1 MPLHP
6 SICSSS
12 PCTSG
17 SAIVGNGANGAS
29 ERAGLSRGALLNWP
43 SRFNGF
49 KGSVASGSPMGR
61 AASVAIGPTCAGTA
75 GLGVAS
81 GATTGA
87 IGAGSCAVGV
97 WADASAAGC
106 SWSGV
111 GSEPPPVT
119 EPVGSAWASD
129 AGTWQERRV
138 GGSGFGMLPM
148 RRKYCMCHVAAGVK
162 VGHELCMYMFR
173 AQKHPWSYEPELKQI
188 LRDVLSHE
196 HSIRYH
202 NLSPS
207 AVVLNFLPN
216 DNFQKKGNKTAT
228 NQTLKQHQ
236 TTITKCTRQATF
248 KTCQKTKKQSQS
260 LAQTK
265 WFPTVFRWCPM
276 PPAAPLVSES
286 LQILLSPELRCW
298 PPLDMVFL
306 EIQPLHTPKTQ
317 TMLLGFK
324 TSAVHLQTGAITRWD
339 WWRVSPSPG
348 SLPLRHWISAT
359 SARKWLNQNKSV
371 LTQVLPFRD
380 AHGLVKKTMHS
391 KTAWFL
397 PFSLFKW
404 HFFWRASFLT
414 NLYHIAA
421 LLSFYDGWQE
431 SPVFLAISLVFPD
444 QSVFQTKINCVKNCW
459 EIPNMLV
466 CEWGSNCILWL
477 MRISTTKLSSMGTE

>member
-6 SICSSS
+6 SICSFS

-61 AASVAIGPTCAGTA
+61 AVSVAIGPTCAGTA

-119 EPVGSAWASD
+119 GAVGSAWASD

-148 RRKYCMCHVAAGVK
+148 RRKYCMCHVAAIVH
-162 VGHELCMYMFR
+162 VGHELCMYMFG

-207 AVVLNFLPN
+207 AVVLNFLSN
-216 DNFQKKGNKTAT
+216 DNFPKKSNKTAT
-228 NQTLKQHQ
+228 NQILKQHQ
-236 TTITKCTRQATF
+236 ATIAKCARQATF
-248 KTCQKTKKQSQS
+248 NTCQKQKTKSVIGPNEMVS
-260 LAQTK
+260 HR
-265 WFPTVFRWCPM
+265 FSVM
-276 PPAAPLVSES
+276 SHAAS
-286 LQILLSPELRCW
+286 
-298 PPLDMVFL
+298 
-306 EIQPLHTPKTQ
+306 
-317 TMLLGFK
+317 G
-324 TSAVHLQTGAITRWD
+324 TSGL
-339 WWRVSPSPG
+339 RVSANSSFAGATVLASSRHGFYWNPTAAHAKDTNNVAWFQDFGCASANRRNHQVRLVKG
-348 SLPLRHWISAT
+348 FSLPLRHWISAT
-359 SARKWLNQNKSV
+359 SAGKWIDQYRFV
-371 LTQVLPFRD
+371 LAQVLPFRD
-380 AHGLVKKTMHS
+380 ALGLVKKNMHS

-404 HFFWRASFLT
+404 HFFLARFISHKPESHCCSIVYPLCFL
-414 NLYHIAA
+414 LY
-421 LLSFYDGWQE
+421 
-431 SPVFLAISLVFPD
+431 P
-444 QSVFQTKINCVKNCW
+444 
-459 EIPNMLV
+459 
-466 CEWGSNCILWL
+466 
-477 MRISTTKLSSMGTE
+477 